1 MPPKGVKRTNTSDR
15 SIQNESGNQETKK
28 PSRKKSKQKN
38 KTDSQSNNKGEKG
51 ENTGDNISVNKQFK
65 TPISEQSRY
74 GGVNANVN
82 MSQPNF
88 SHDASLFYTQI
99 PGLNPMFPTQ
109 NQQLCS
115 SPNPGMYPP
124 PMQNVSPF
132 TQHTTLQQRPV
143 WIDELFQRMD
153 QMDTKLNKLEHIDS
167 FVSSLNA
174 KVVRL
179 EQGVKSLDDRL
190 DQVEMSTQLMSNAHD
205 TQNKNFSD
213 LKTELDKISKQL
225 KSNKSN
231 APKVDQNVIS
241 SINDMKK
248 DNDRLQNELIEVQ
261 LKSMCN
267 NLIFYNILETTD
279 EDCPETINAFCH
291 EKLKIENSVRLRITD
306 AYRLGKKGEQ
316 IRPILAKFASFDSRD
331 LVKKSAKNLKGS
343 NYGISEQL
351 PVEIQKRR
359 KAKLPTLKRLR
370 DENIKAYF
378 VRDKIYVGGKEY
390 VP

>member
-38 KTDSQSNNKGEKG
+38 KTDSQSDNKGEKG

-143 WIDELFQRMD
+143 WIDELF
-153 QMDTKLNKLEHIDS
+153 S
-167 FVSSLNA
+167 
-174 KVVRL
+174 
-179 EQGVKSLDDRL
+179 
-190 DQVEMSTQLMSNAHD
+190 
-205 TQNKNFSD
+205 
-213 LKTELDKISKQL
+213 
-225 KSNKSN
+225 
-231 APKVDQNVIS
+231 
-241 SINDMKK
+241 
-248 DNDRLQNELIEVQ
+248 
-261 LKSMCN
+261 
-267 NLIFYNILETTD
+267 
-279 EDCPETINAFCH
+279 
-291 EKLKIENSVRLRITD
+291 EN
-306 AYRLGKKGEQ
+306 
-316 IRPILAKFASFDSRD
+316 
-331 LVKKSAKNLKGS
+331 GS
-343 NYGISEQL
+343 NGY
-351 PVEIQKRR
+351 KT
-359 KAKLPTLKRLR
+359 K
-370 DENIKAYF
+370 
-378 VRDKIYVGGKEY
+378 
-390 VP
+390 

>member
-1 MPPKGVKRTNTSDR
+1 
-15 SIQNESGNQETKK
+15 
-28 PSRKKSKQKN
+28 
-38 KTDSQSNNKGEKG
+38 
-51 ENTGDNISVNKQFK
+51 
-65 TPISEQSRY
+65 
-74 GGVNANVN
+74 
-82 MSQPNF
+82 
-88 SHDASLFYTQI
+88 
-99 PGLNPMFPTQ
+99 
-109 NQQLCS
+109 
-115 SPNPGMYPP
+115 
-124 PMQNVSPF
+124 
-132 TQHTTLQQRPV
+132 
-143 WIDELFQRMD
+143 
-153 QMDTKLNKLEHIDS
+153 
-167 FVSSLNA
+167 
-174 KVVRL
+174 
-179 EQGVKSLDDRL
+179 
-190 DQVEMSTQLMSNAHD
+190 MSTQLMSNAHD

-231 APKVDQNVIS
+231 APKVDQNIMS
-241 SINDMKK
+241 FINDMKK

-279 EDCPETINAFCH
+279 EDCPKTINAFCH
-291 EKLKIENSVRLRITD
+291 EKHKIENTVRLHITD

-316 IRPILAKFASFDSRD
+316 TRPILVKFASFDSRD
-331 LVKKSAKNLKGS
+331 LVKKSAKNLKDS